1 MSKKVLGSRWP
12 FYPPSSTIQK
22 EGNQMDTRRFVIGTV
37 VGAVVLLV
45 FGYIIFDW
53 LFASFY
59 AANRGSATGVDRTE
73 ILYWAIVLGS
83 LAYGA
88 LVMYA
93 IGSRAGTLSVVNGAK
108 VGAIVGF
115 LLWFTANFFIYGY
128 TNLSTLTRAIVDP
141 LLELVHAGI
150 AGAVVAAVLKK
161 VPAPG
166 PKPA

>member
-1 MSKKVLGSRWP
+1 
-12 FYPPSSTIQK
+12 
-22 EGNQMDTRRFVIGTV
+22 MDTRRFVIGTI
-37 VGAVVLLV
+37 VGAVMLFIV
-45 FGYIIFDW
+45 GYIIFDW

-59 AANRGSATGVDRTE
+59 AANASSVTGVDRTE
-73 ILYWAIVLGS
+73 ILYWALVLAN

-88 LVMYA
+88 LLMYA
-93 IGSRAGTLSVVNGAK
+93 IENRGGTLSVLGGAK

-115 LLWFTANFFIYGY
+115 LLWLTVDFTFYGY

-161 VPAPG
+161 VPASG